1 MRNKSVIISS
11 VLMVVLIVAVAFN
24 AYYINRVSTELLD
37 MLFALPSEYGHI
49 TSLEEAELEGFKS
62 DINIIAVTWEK
73 NSPRICAVTRYSDFE
88 RVNSAVYGLREYF
101 FSGNY
106 SQYLTE
112 RRKLI
117 TALEKQKNNEMPNFE
132 NIF

>member
-11 VLMVVLIVAVAFN
+11 ILMVVLIVAISFN
-24 AYYINRVSTELLD
+24 AYYINSVSTELLD
-37 MLFALPSEYGHI
+37 MVYALPSEYRYI
-49 TSLEEAELEGFKS
+49 TTLKETELERFKS
-62 DINIIAVTWEK
+62 DINIITVIWEK

-101 FSGNY
+101 FAENY

-112 RRKLI
+112 RKKLI
-117 TALEKQKNNEMPNFE
+117 SALEKQKNNEMPSFE